1 MKAINTSVRATGFA
15 ATQLAYSTDPGTR
28 AFGKRAAR
36 RQERRLLKMSLH
48 REIQGEAGREIEQ
61 VLIENRL
68 KREREYRSLIER
80 VSAIASPRR
89 YRDWAQAQCIPLHEE
104 STYEPDGSRNDI
116 LTRATDGSFRLF
128 ASCAIE
134 D

>member
-15 ATQLAYSTDPGTR
+15 ATHLAFSTNPGTR
-28 AFGKRAAR
+28 AFGKRATR
-36 RQERRLLKMSLH
+36 RQERHLLKMSLH
-48 REIQGEAGREIEQ
+48 REIQGAVGEEIGQ

-68 KREREYRSLIER
+68 QGEREYRELIRR
-80 VSAIASPRR
+80 VDASASR
-89 YRDWAQAQCIPLHEE
+89 YRDLLQLVPAYEQMK
-104 STYEPDGSRNDI
+104 YEPDGSRDDI
-116 LTRATDGSFRLF
+116 FTRTTDGSFRLF